1 MSFSYE
7 NGNDAVPEHRA
18 GQQQQQQHHHYPLVS
33 MSMSMVDK
41 TQKELKIEASMSI
54 DYLGML
60 AHK

>member
-18 GQQQQQQHHHYPLVS
+18 RQQQQHHHYHLVS